1 MSFAIDM
8 TAPGIV
14 AAGIKEGEVY
24 KQESLDF
31 NVNVTDNMG
40 VSKLSICNNGQEIDS
55 CTGEELEEKG
65 GVRSLTLKE
74 SDKVQEI
81 TVIAEDLA
89 GNKETM
95 AIGGVLVSTKQEVID
110 ENKTALD
117 PEPGHKPNPTPGP
130 TNNMSYFVFA
140 IAAIAT
146 LSVGGGAIWLI
157 RKKK

>member
-1 MSFAIDM
+1 M

-95 AIGGVLVSTKQEVID
+95 AIGGVVVSTKEIP
-110 ENKTALD
+110 D
-117 PEPGHKPNPTPGP
+117 PFVAKKDKPNPDNKPTPGT

-140 IAAIAT
+140 IAAVAT

>member
-1 MSFAIDM
+1 M

-14 AAGIKEGEVY
+14 TAGIKEGEVY
-24 KQESLDF
+24 KQDKLDF

-40 VSKLSICNNGQEIDS
+40 VSKLSICNNGKEIDS

-65 GVRSLTLKE
+65 GVRNLTLKE
-74 SDKVQEI
+74 SEKVQEI

-89 GNKETM
+89 GNKETL
-95 AIGGVLVSTKQEVID
+95 AIGGVLVTTKQEVID
-110 ENKTALD
+110 ENKVALD
-117 PEPGHKPNPTPGP
+117 PEPGPKKTPTPGP
-130 TNNMSYFVFA
+130 INDMSYFVFA

-157 RKKK
+157 RVKK